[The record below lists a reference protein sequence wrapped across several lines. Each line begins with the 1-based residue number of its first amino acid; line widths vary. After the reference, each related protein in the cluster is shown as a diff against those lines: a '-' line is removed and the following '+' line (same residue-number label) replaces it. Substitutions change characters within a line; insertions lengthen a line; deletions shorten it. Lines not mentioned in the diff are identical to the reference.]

1 MNNDVMEDAMDGAIP
16 DSIRKILPQTL
27 TRLAEGLPRH
37 ELDLICK
44 EATAC
49 EFALKKEIEKLEAE
63 LNVLDGK
70 PDSKPAADE
79 TSNENKDNFGLQE
92 PTMISIPQLPLPY
105 QPAGG
110 GPGGVGNKNYLSSV
124 DEILNTEFTPPDRY
138 FSVSALLGR
147 LKDPMK
153 LPLHPNRA
161 LKVEETE
168 QMIKKRKIV
177 LDKQQALLDLEKN
190 PVYDK
195 EHADNTI
202 LLNLWKRISSNK
214 TAAVFRKPVNPA
226 EGKLPLF
233 ICNSRNY
240 FNRQL
245 SPHNISMHL
254 LLIFTLL
261 QNL

>member
-70 PDSKPAADE
+70 PDSKPAAEE
-79 TSNENKDNFGLQE
+79 TSDENKDNFGLQE

-138 FSVSALLGR
+138 FTVSALLGR
-147 LKDPMK
+147 LKDPLKM
-153 LPLHPNRA
+153 PLHPNRV

-177 LDKQQALLDLEKN
+177 LDKQQALLELEKN